1 MSTIVQLPFSAVDPR
16 YVTPCSLWLDAAD
29 PQTITLNGSTVSS
42 WSDKSGN
49 GYNATQ
55 ATSANQPTY
64 DSTSKSLVFNGTTT
78 FLSVNAPNILR
89 NVPGA
94 TVFIVRKYT
103 NITDANTI
111 AFAVSTGVGNARTV
125 IGQSVGQSRT
135 GGRRLDADSYVNSTH
150 SVTTV
155 LTLECFVQDWAN
167 ASWIVYEQGT
177 TATTA
182 LSGTITAGNSSD
194 TASSTG
200 VFVGINASG
209 NTQYL
214 NGNIYELIV
223 YPSALSPMQR
233 QVIEG
238 YLASKWGL
246 LSNTPISHPYR
257 RGIAMRPFQPPDI
270 GRNLA
275 LWLDAADQSTL
286 TLSSTNV
293 TAWRDKSSNAYS
305 FTGAVGGY
313 PTYSNTLGGLP
324 VVSTATGQRL
334 SNTAWRTPSAAA
346 TMFVV
351 MRPGTLANN
360 ASCFLTDYPSGQVG
374 FKTYYSY
381 ANQAGYYYYFQMFG
395 AQNSSSGAFLF
406 QSSLSNSAAF
416 VPTTTVLITAN
427 IQGGPAHYVRYNGT
441 QTAGNILNDARSIV
455 AASNVTLAVAGALDT
470 ASSGYDLAEFII
482 YDGTMTTAQIK
493 QVEGYLATKWRVST
507 NIPTTEPYYN
517 LRTLP
522 ATPLFAPVSLSNC
535 ALWLDAADLSTF
547 TLSGSSITQWND
559 KSGNARHAVGNT
571 GTGTYSATALN
582 SSLPGVQI
590 TATGN
595 MRSPMAAGTLPS
607 GCSVFVVYQK
617 TGANQTFDALI
628 GRSGATN
635 TSWAGPFDVYSINGT
650 STRRF
655 VGSGDANN
663 YAYAETAGVAATR
676 STTPTIYHF
685 NISNSAPTTWNESIN
700 GTTASYTLNI
710 TGGTPTYTDAATSV
724 WLGTRGDGSTTM
736 VGTISEVIIYSGV
749 LSIIERQQVEGY
761 LAWKWGLQTLTPS
774 THPFKNFRA

>member
-1 MSTIVQLPFSAVDPR
+1 MSTIVQVPFSAVDPR
-16 YVTPCSLWLDAAD
+16 YVSPCSLWLDAAD
-29 PQTITLNGSTVSS
+29 PHTLTLNGSTVSS

-150 SVTTV
+150 SVTAV

-177 TATTA
+177 TATTT

-200 VFVGINASG
+200 VFVGVNASG
-209 NTQYL
+209 NSQYL
-214 NGNIYELIV
+214 NGNIYEIIV
-223 YPSALSPMQR
+223 YPSALSPIQR
-233 QVIEG
+233 QAIEG

-246 LSNTPISHPYR
+246 RSNVPISHPYR
-257 RGIAMRPFQPPDI
+257 QGIAMRPFQPPDI

-275 LWLDAADQSTL
+275 LWLDAADRSTV
-286 TLSSTNV
+286 TLSNTNV

-313 PTYSNTLGGLP
+313 PTYSNTIGGLP

-334 SNTAWRTPSAAA
+334 SNTTWRTPSAVA

-351 MRPGTLANN
+351 MKPGALANN
-360 ASCFLTDYPSGQVG
+360 TSCLLTDFPSGQVG

-381 ANQAGYYYYFQMFG
+381 ANQGGYYYYFQMFG

-406 QSSLSNSAAF
+406 QSSLSNSAVF
-416 VPTTTVLITAN
+416 VPTSTVLITAN

-522 ATPLFAPVSLSNC
+522 ATPLFAPVNLSNC
-535 ALWLDAADLSTF
+535 VLWLDSADQSTF
-547 TLSGSSITQWND
+547 TFSSGSNVSQWRD
-559 KSGNARHAVGNT
+559 KSGIGNNASPFTVNQPVRQTDTLTNRMGLLFSGSNALSAGAIAT
-571 GTGTYSATALN
+571 GTNFSMFAVARTANTSVDTIIVGFWKVTYSSFMYF
-582 SSLPGVQI
+582 SSRTSTPAYAIVAGTGSTGSYAYSGLVQ
-590 TATGN
+590 TGN
-595 MRSPMAAGTLPS
+595 S
-607 GCSVFVVYQK
+607 
-617 TGANQTFDALI
+617 
-628 GRSGATN
+628 N
-635 TSWAGPFDVYSINGT
+635 THMYG
-650 STRRF
+650 
-655 VGSGDANN
+655 
-663 YAYAETAGVAATR
+663 
-676 STTPTIYHF
+676 
-685 NISNSAPTTWNESIN
+685 
-700 GTTASYTLNI
+700 
-710 TGGTPTYTDAATSV
+710 
-724 WLGTRGDGSTTM
+724 
-736 VGTISEVIIYSGV
+736 GV
-749 LSIIERQQVEGY
+749 LSSTTSSSTGSLITSYDGTAATYTTSDGPNVSTSAFPLTIGGMVESSGAQYNLNGYVHEVIFFTRALSVIERQQVEGY